1 MMMVADKCDNGLQ
14 QVYNFVFI
22 PEISMTAVIFV
33 ISISKGK
40 EKENP
45 QK

>member
-1 MMMVADKCDNGLQ
+1 MMVADKCDYGLQ

-22 PEISMTAVIFV
+22 PEISLTLVIFV
-33 ISISKGK
+33 ICITKGK

-45 QK
+45 QT